1 MASFTFMTS
10 CAAAWDLLVHEGL
23 TVKALSLSA
32 SVSATV
38 VLAPLLHAAEAIG
51 VGMSVLV
58 LSVVMAV
65 VSALLSGGGWSRG
78 PLCLVVAGVLM
89 VAHAGKCLADSPAS
103 LTHVQRLEGSAAL
116 CVVLIPEVFGVVYW
130 CCSLV
135 AATPRF
141 LYVQGS
147 ALAVT
152 LAMVHMAAELL
163 CPGDGVLAWG
173 LLLGLRA
180 PALGMTHAASMSAGA
195 RLVGAHMLQL
205 AMDAA
210 YEFAALHLQHPSAI
224 RWFMCAL
231 LAILVLLRALV
242 SRVSGRALSTYWV
255 EVLGGAVGLHMAE
268 AALLFLHVDTASLA
282 WQLIFAL
289 TAASMCLLPVLMA
302 GTKCGARALRLGS
315 QACAYV
321 VAAFLFTACVIQS
334 LASLAGS
341 TWLGAVSELQALYV
355 PSAQPSQASLAQPG
369 VLMVLLMVAT
379 ASVVR
384 VADPDQLSRYVVRC
398 CLCAVACTCWGT
410 GLS

>member
-1 MASFTFMTS
+1 MVQGAAVFGCGWGADGSPCRQMLGRLSSFAHTRPTPRGFCGTLRCLDTGGLRSGLLVLLACCRHASLPVRPRVGAGSYS
-10 CAAAWDLLVHEGL
+10 CHGPHGCRAVVPGRWGLGVGVAAWFASSGLEHDTRCIHERRCE
-23 TVKALSLSA
+23 ARRSS
-32 SVSATV
+32 
-38 VLAPLLHAAEAIG
+38 HAE
-51 VGMSVLV
+51 
-58 LSVVMAV
+58 
-65 VSALLSGGGWSRG
+65 
-78 PLCLVVAGVLM
+78 
-89 VAHAGKCLADSPAS
+89 
-103 LTHVQRLEGSAAL
+103 
-116 CVVLIPEVFGVVYW
+116 
-130 CCSLV
+130 
-135 AATPRF
+135 
-141 LYVQGS
+141 
-147 ALAVT
+147 
-152 LAMVHMAAELL
+152 
-163 CPGDGVLAWG
+163 
-173 LLLGLRA
+173 
-180 PALGMTHAASMSAGA
+180 
-195 RLVGAHMLQL
+195 L

-210 YEFAALHLQHPSAI
+210 YEFAALRLQHPSAI

-315 QACAYV
+315 QVCAYV

-355 PSAQPSQASLAQPG
+355 PSAQPSQTSLAQPG

-398 CLCAVACTCWGT
+398 YLCAVACTCWGT